1 MAIDEVEEPVEDSG
15 GRPLTRRTLAVLV
28 AVALVLAV
36 ALPTV
41 VFFVFF
47 TEREEPFMTVSQL
60 YDDWTDTDGDDW
72 PDDFASFNEGD
83 NVTVRDRIVE
93 LSHSG
98 FSGSA
103 YIHFPYTGKKWNDL
117 FGELGWVSLF
127 AESNGSLCS
136 YGPGDLMTLNGTLE
150 VYEWDGERAEIFS
163 WTIVGDPGP
172 YEIPSVD
179 LNVTHG
185 GPETWKMEVSGCS
198 AHCKLNHYKVM
209 LKRYGFGWDLLEG
222 LEHGK
227 RSNLL
232 EFWDMDRDGCLSE
245 GDVLYAM
252 PEEEGDYE
260 VMLQYENEELDSVSF
275 HYGGP

>member
-1 MAIDEVEEPVEDSG
+1 MAIDEVEELVEDSG
-15 GRPLTRRTLAVLV
+15 GRSLTKRTLAVLV
-28 AVALVLAV
+28 AVALALAV

-47 TEREEPFMTVSQL
+47 SAPEEPFMTVSQV
-60 YDDWTDTDGDDW
+60 YDDWTDTDGDDL

-83 NVTVRDRIVE
+83 NVTVRDRIVA
-93 LSHSG
+93 LSSSS
-98 FSGSA
+98 FIGSA
-103 YIHFPYTGKKWNDL
+103 HIYFQYTGKKWNDL
-117 FGELGWVSLF
+117 LGERVSLF

-150 VYEWDGERAEIFS
+150 LYEWDGERWEFFN

-185 GPETWKMEVSGCS
+185 GPETWRMEVSGCS
-198 AHCKLNHYKVM
+198 DHCKLNHYKVT
-209 LKRYGFGWDLLEG
+209 LKRYGFGWDLLKG

-227 RSNLL
+227 RSILM

-252 PEEEGDYE
+252 PVLEGDYE
-260 VMLQYENEELDSVSF
+260 VLLQYEDEELDSISF
-275 HYGGP
+275 HYNGP

>member
-1 MAIDEVEEPVEDSG
+1 MAIDEVEEPVEDSS
-15 GRPLTRRTLAVLV
+15 GRSLTRRTLVVLV

-47 TEREEPFMTVSQL
+47 AEPEEPFMTVSQV
-60 YDDWTDTDGDDW
+60 YDDWADTDGDDW

-83 NVTVRDRIVE
+83 NVTVRDRIVA
-93 LSHSG
+93 LSPSS
-98 FSGSA
+98 FIGSA
-103 YIHFPYTGKKWNDL
+103 YIQFPYTGKKWNDL

-150 VYEWDGERAEIFS
+150 VYEWDGERTEFFN
-163 WTIVGDPGP
+163 WTIIGDPGP

-185 GPETWKMEVSGCS
+185 GPETWRMEVSGCS
-198 AHCKLNHYKVM
+198 V
-209 LKRYGFGWDLLEG
+209 
-222 LEHGK
+222 
-227 RSNLL
+227 
-232 EFWDMDRDGCLSE
+232 
-245 GDVLYAM
+245 
-252 PEEEGDYE
+252 P
-260 VMLQYENEELDSVSF
+260 
-275 HYGGP
+275 